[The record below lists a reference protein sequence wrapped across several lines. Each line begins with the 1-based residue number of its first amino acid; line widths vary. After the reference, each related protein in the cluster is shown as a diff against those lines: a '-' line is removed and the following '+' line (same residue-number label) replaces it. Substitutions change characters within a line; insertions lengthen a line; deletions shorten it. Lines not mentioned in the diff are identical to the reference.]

1 MRRNV
6 NSTLYLNQSAGK
18 SLYFPAFGS
27 AVVFE
32 SALSLL
38 MLFLGANNEQN
49 AFAPDDFAVSA
60 DLFY

>member
-1 MRRNV
+1 VNV
-6 NSTLYLNQSAGK
+6 NSTLYLNQSVGK
-18 SLYFPAFGS
+18 SLNFQLYNRTKI
-27 AVVFE
+27 E

-38 MLFLGANNEQN
+38 VLFLSANNEQN